1 MIRIFFEVLINTF
14 NDSGHGSRV
23 KEIQVERTR
32 GQGTD
37 GNHEL
42 FQEEMIGNCD
52 TQNSSVI
59 VKTPRLYIVMLISSQ
74 SVRTENEYFQ
84 IHEFA
89 QIKRLQDLWHGLCPV
104 NHRNIF
110 PLFPYF
116 FPQTDN

>member
-59 VKTPRLYIVMLISSQ
+59 VKTPRLYSDADAYLITVSQ
-74 SVRTENEYFQ
+74 NR
-84 IHEFA
+84 
-89 QIKRLQDLWHGLCPV
+89 K
-104 NHRNIF
+104 
-110 PLFPYF
+110 
-116 FPQTDN
+116 

>member
-59 VKTPRLYIVMLISSQ
+59 VKTL
-74 SVRTENEYFQ
+74 Q
-84 IHEFA
+84 I
-89 QIKRLQDLWHGLCPV
+89 I
-104 NHRNIF
+104 
-110 PLFPYF
+110 
-116 FPQTDN
+116 